1 MLPPLKRIA
10 IITTQA
16 FSLCN
21 FRGPLI
27 KEMASG
33 GMIVYAFAPDY
44 TEELKKSVVA
54 LGAIPVDFQMS
65 RTGINPLSDFFNCI
79 QLSIKLRKLRLD
91 GTLSYF
97 IKPVIYGTLAA
108 YFARVPNK
116 FAMIE
121 GAGYIFTDHSNPS
134 LFRYLLRICVVQLYK
149 IALSQINVVFVLNP
163 DDKKL
168 FINEGMVAE
177 ERVLLI
183 NGIGVDLDY
192 YDFMPPVLNPMCFIL
207 IARLLREKGVYEYVE
222 AARKLKLMYPQTRFL
237 LLGNVDENPGSILE
251 AEARSWVE
259 EGLIEW
265 PGQVED
271 VRFWLA
277 QASVFVLP
285 SYREGLP
292 RSTQEAMSM
301 GRAVITTDVP
311 GCRET
316 IQHGLNGFLVS
327 PRNPEALFE
336 SMLTFVNQPDLVKSM
351 GLASRKIAVDNF
363 DVHKINVKILG
374 SMQIF

>member
-301 GRAVITTDVP
+301 GRAVITADVP

>member
-1 MLPPLKRIA
+1 
-10 IITTQA
+10 
-16 FSLCN
+16 
-21 FRGPLI
+21 
-27 KEMASG
+27 
-33 GMIVYAFAPDY
+33 MIVYAFAPDY

-316 IQHGLNGFLVS
+316 IQHGLNGFLVP

-351 GLASRKIAVDNF
+351 GLTSRKIAVDNF
-363 DVHKINVKILG
+363 DVHKINVKILR

>member
-121 GAGYIFTDHSNPS
+121 GAGYIFTDHSSPS

-222 AARKLKLMYPQTRFL
+222 AARKLKLVYPQTRFL

>member
-1 MLPPLKRIA
+1 
-10 IITTQA
+10 
-16 FSLCN
+16 
-21 FRGPLI
+21 
-27 KEMASG
+27 
-33 GMIVYAFAPDY
+33 MIVYAFAPDY
-44 TEELKKSVVA
+44 TEEIKRSVVA
-54 LGAIPVDFQMS
+54 LGAIPVDFKMS

-301 GRAVITTDVP
+301 GRAVITTDAP

-316 IQHGLNGFLVS
+316 IQHGLNGFMIP

-363 DVHKINVKILG
+363 DVHKINANILEL
-374 SMQIF
+374 MQIL